1 LSVDSFRK
9 FRRFSSI
16 VGFVVKSLGWEMR
29 IGQFWNLE
37 FQWFSL
43 DSAKKCNEIPQKSWK
58 KKVSEKSWC
67 TFCTLWPH
75 FCSFLCF
82 YVCAFVHVI
91 SESFFQIALQAK
103 ENKKVFLALQKSGF
117 CTAAIL
123 PNQFVMGFAR
133 CFFSS
138 FHVLRTCHVCA
149 SSFFLH
155 LGKPSF
161 S

>member
-1 LSVDSFRK
+1 MSVDSFRK

-16 VGFVVKSLGWEMR
+16 FGFVVKSLGWEMR

-82 YVCAFVHVI
+82 YVFLCLCICPCDFWEFFPDCIASQRKQEGFSCFAEKWFLHCCNSAKSICHGTCKVF
-91 SESFFQIALQAK
+91 FFQFSCASYMPCLCKFI
-103 ENKKVFLALQKSGF
+103 FLAL
-117 CTAAIL
+117 
-123 PNQFVMGFAR
+123 
-133 CFFSS
+133 
-138 FHVLRTCHVCA
+138 
-149 SSFFLH
+149 
-155 LGKPSF
+155 GKT
-161 S
+161 

>member
-1 LSVDSFRK
+1 VLRNAMK
-9 FRRFSSI
+9 FRRK
-16 VGFVVKSLGWEMR
+16 VG
-29 IGQFWNLE
+29 
-37 FQWFSL
+37 
-43 DSAKKCNEIPQKSWK
+43 K
-58 KKVSEKSWC
+58 KKLVKKVGVPFALC
-67 TFCTLWPH
+67 GPIFAVFCV
-75 FCSFLCF
+75 FMFF

-123 PNQFVMGFAR
+123 PNQFVMGLAR